1 MEKRYFFGRRKRE
14 LMVSVEEERERERVQ
29 RDMNRIVVPEIPME
43 PMKFLARSWSSSAS
57 GLSKVL
63 VSGNRKRNFVV
74 ERLPD
79 MVAAE
84 TVMLAAALS
93 GDDWNS
99 RQKRVRHKFNIEIN

>member
-1 MEKRYFFGRRKRE
+1 M
-14 LMVSVEEERERERVQ
+14 MTVVERADEERDV
-29 RDMNRIVVPEIPME
+29 RDVNRMVVPEIPME
-43 PMKFLARSWSSSAS
+43 PMKFLARSWSASAS

-74 ERLPD
+74 ERLPE

-84 TVMLAAALS
+84 TVMLAAAVS

-99 RQKRVRHKFNIEIN
+99 RQKRVRSGYLTLTVD

>member
-14 LMVSVEEERERERVQ
+14 LMVSVEEERERERE

-63 VSGNRKRNFVV
+63 VSGNQKRNFVV